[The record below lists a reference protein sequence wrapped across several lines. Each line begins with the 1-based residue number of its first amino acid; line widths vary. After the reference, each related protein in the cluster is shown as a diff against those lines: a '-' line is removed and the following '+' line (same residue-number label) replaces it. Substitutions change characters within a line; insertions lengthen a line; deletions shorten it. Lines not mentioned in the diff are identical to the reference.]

1 MIGAHLDAVFS
12 PAKSTRRVP
21 TIPSKIKASGI
32 MACAFKLI
40 VKISL
45 GTLLN
50 WMFDCKYERVNL
62 KLIIICGYDFWNFQE
77 KLLEITLNNYN
88 MP

>member
-1 MIGAHLDAVFS
+1 MGAHFDAVFS
-12 PAKSTRRVP
+12 PAKSTRSVP

-32 MACAFKLI
+32 MAWAFKLI

-50 WMFDCKYERVNL
+50 WMFDCKDERVNL
-62 KLIIICGYDFWNFQE
+62 NLIIICGYDFWYVQE
-77 KLLEITLNNYN
+77 KLLEKVSNNNN

>member
-1 MIGAHLDAVFS
+1 M
-12 PAKSTRRVP
+12 PKR
-21 TIPSKIKASGI
+21 IKASGI
-32 MACAFKLI
+32 IACAFKLI

-50 WMFDCKYERVNL
+50 WMFDCKDERVNL
-62 KLIIICGYDFWNFQE
+62 NLIIICGYDFWNFQE
-77 KLLEITLNNYN
+77 ILLEKVSNNHN

>member
-1 MIGAHLDAVFS
+1 MGAHFDAVFS

-21 TIPSKIKASGI
+21 TTPNKIKASGI
-32 MACAFKLI
+32 MAWAFKLI

-50 WMFDCKYERVNL
+50 RI
-62 KLIIICGYDFWNFQE
+62 KLDDW
-77 KLLEITLNNYN
+77 L
-88 MP
+88 